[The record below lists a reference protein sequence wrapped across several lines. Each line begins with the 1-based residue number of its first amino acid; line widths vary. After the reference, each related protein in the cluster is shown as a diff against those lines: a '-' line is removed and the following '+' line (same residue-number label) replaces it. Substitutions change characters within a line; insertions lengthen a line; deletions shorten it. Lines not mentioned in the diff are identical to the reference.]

1 MDTDSFIVH
10 VETEDI
16 YEGISKDV
24 EKKFN
29 TSKYELERLLPKGKK
44 KKAIGLMKG
53 LMNQVEKLRKN
64 LLD

>member
-1 MDTDSFIVH
+1 MDTDSFIAH

-24 EKKFN
+24 EKEFD

-44 KKAIGLMKG
+44 KKVIGLIKG
-53 LMNQVEKLRKN
+53 LLN
-64 LLD
+64 